1 MFNRTGSATH
11 VLMDG
16 ATACMT
22 NRQASFSFQE
32 RFGLH
37 IFEYSYGQER
47 ERERETTGMIYLKQG
62 NKVLIIQTSPKTS
75 SDPTI
80 KMTSRRTSFTVFLNC
95 PNSSFSPGTVS

>member
-37 IFEYSYGQER
+37 IFEYSYGRER
-47 ERERETTGMIYLKQG
+47 ERERERKREGERERERDNRNDLSEAG
-62 NKVLIIQTSPKTS
+62 
-75 SDPTI
+75 
-80 KMTSRRTSFTVFLNC
+80 
-95 PNSSFSPGTVS
+95 